1 MTRSKEN
8 VVETAKN
15 VLSDIEQGVFLKR
28 DPVSH
33 CKPIEDML
41 IAEAKKAYLEALA
54 KSGIPQSWL
63 LEIIGGENCGA

>member
-1 MTRSKEN
+1 MTISREN

-15 VLSDIEQGVFLKR
+15 VLLDIEQGVFLKR

-33 CKPIEDML
+33 CKAIEDML
-41 IAEAKKAYLEALA
+41 IAGAKEAYLYALA

-63 LEIIGGENCGA
+63 LEIIGGENDGD